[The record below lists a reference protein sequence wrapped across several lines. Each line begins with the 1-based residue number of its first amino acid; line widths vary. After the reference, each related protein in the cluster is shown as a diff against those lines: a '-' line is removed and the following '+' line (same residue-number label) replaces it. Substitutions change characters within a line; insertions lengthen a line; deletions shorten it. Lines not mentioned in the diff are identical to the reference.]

1 MSRTVCDHL
10 IEEGKFCEICDAL
23 GKAHHAIHTKDIL
36 YAAWSRVADTP
47 IMKSMHSDAR
57 RIILLAILGE

>member
-1 MSRTVCDHL
+1 MYSCKTHNQGGTGDECPT
-10 IEEGKFCEICDAL
+10 CAAL
-23 GKAHHAIHTKDIL
+23 AEAHHAIHSKDIL

-47 IMKSMHSDAR
+47 IVKSMHSDAR